1 MHGVTKADLQG
12 LSAEKAAARAK
23 KTEQYKMLAA
33 EVLRR
38 RAGRIYDEKSLGMTN
53 KFLEVN
59 PECYTVWNFRREM
72 LNKTFA
78 ASAEAERWCGWWHPV
93 PDTGGGAAED
103 ARFTRVVAGSAPF
116 AKERAVCR

>member
-1 MHGVTKADLQG
+1 MEHL
-12 LSAEKAAARAK
+12 KAAARAK

-38 RAGRIYDEKSLGMTN
+38 RAEKIYDEKSLGMTN

-72 LNKTFA
+72 LSRIFQTQ
-78 ASAEAERWCGWWHPV
+78 SEAEVKGKSFPSL
-93 PDTGGGAAED
+93 
-103 ARFTRVVAGSAPF
+103 FGSVF
-116 AKERAVCR
+116 LQFS

>member
-38 RAGRIYDEKSLGMTN
+38 RAEKIYDEKSLGMTN

-72 LNKTFA
+72 LSGIFQTQ
-78 ASAEAERWCGWWHPV
+78 SEAEVKGKSFPSL
-93 PDTGGGAAED
+93 
-103 ARFTRVVAGSAPF
+103 FGSVF
-116 AKERAVCR
+116 LHFS